1 MKFINNTSSN
11 FYEDKKNELLK
22 NLELCMDYKKKR
34 TRFLII
40 TYGFIIIGLI
50 LTIYGYSL
58 NRTTIIPFLLGLFI
72 LFASKITLDVY
83 TCEMEDI
90 LVGGNKKITE
100 YYDIV
105 KNTNATLTDLM
116 YLLGIE
122 LPQFMNIND
131 KEVVNNHNLLNILNA
146 IYVSQKNIIT
156 WDLVRDNT
164 KIKITYSENLA
175 KNEMKK
181 LVNEMKLDVTQ
192 YHKFIGKEE
201 THLEITDKEL
211 ILYENIN

>member
-11 FYEDKKNELLK
+11 FYEDKKNEILK
-22 NLELCMDYKKKR
+22 NLELCIDYKKKR
-34 TRFLII
+34 TRFSII

-50 LTIYGYSL
+50 LTYGL
-58 NRTTIIPFLLGLFI
+58 NCTTIILFLLGLFI

-83 TCEMEDI
+83 TFEMEDI
-90 LVGGNKKITE
+90 LVGGTKKITE

-105 KNTNATLTDLM
+105 KNTNATLTDLR
-116 YLLGIE
+116 YLLEIK

-156 WDLVRDNT
+156 CNLVNNNT
-164 KIKITYSENLA
+164 KIEITYSDKLA
-175 KNEMKK
+175 ENEMKK

-201 THLEITDKEL
+201 THLEITDNEL